1 MSGDDAG
8 SDKASAGGGG
18 EKLVGALVAGLRILR
33 HLAAVKQPAG
43 VTHIARQLG
52 LNPSTCF
59 QLLKTLVHEG
69 LLSFD
74 PATKTYNLDLGLLEL
89 ASGAL
94 GQASY
99 ARLVHPHLMRIAKQ
113 HQVNCTLWQRLGE
126 QRVVLVDQAET
137 AGPIGVR
144 MTIGQRLPLAVGAL
158 GRCMVAQSGLS
169 KAEARRAYAELRW
182 QTPPGFERYWREVEA
197 AGRDGY
203 AIDADNFVR
212 GITSVSAIVSDRLG
226 TPLLAISAVG
236 LSAQFSAKSLA
247 ALAADVRAC
256 AGDVSQSLAGGSP
269 AAKPAAGRGNAQS

>member
-1 MSGDDAG
+1 MNGGDAG
-8 SDKASAGGGG
+8 GDKDGAGGGG

-52 LNPSTCF
+52 LNPSTCY

-99 ARLVHPHLMRIAKQ
+99 ARLVHPHLMRIARR
-113 HQVNCTLWQRLGE
+113 HEVNCTLWQRLGE
-126 QRVVLVDQAET
+126 RRVVLVDQAEA

-144 MTIGQRLPLAVGAL
+144 LTIGQRLPLAVGAL

-169 KAEARRAYAELRW
+169 KAAARRAYAELRW
-182 QTPPGFERYWREVEA
+182 QVPPGFERYWREVEA

-203 AIDADNFVR
+203 AVDADGFVR

-226 TPLLAISAVG
+226 APLLAISAVG
-236 LSAQFSAKSLA
+236 LSAQFSAASLA
-247 ALAADVRAC
+247 ALAADVRAH
-256 AGDVSQSLAGGSP
+256 AADISRAVTGAPAVAVP
-269 AAKPAAGRGNAQS
+269 AASRER